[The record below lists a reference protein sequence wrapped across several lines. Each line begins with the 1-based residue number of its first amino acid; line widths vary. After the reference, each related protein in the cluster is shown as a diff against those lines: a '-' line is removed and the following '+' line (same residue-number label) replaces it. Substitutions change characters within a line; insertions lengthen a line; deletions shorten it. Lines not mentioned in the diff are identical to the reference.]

1 MRILSVGNRSP
12 ERLRG
17 DAGVT
22 LLELLIVLG
31 LMALLV
37 GLVAPRF
44 GRATDSWRLR
54 SAAEHV
60 SQILRYARTR
70 ALYEQRYYVVEIR
83 PAENRVGLLGPA
95 SGFVRE
101 YLLPAGIRCGEK
113 GAGASSVMHL
123 IFSPSGAVEERTI
136 ELRNQQGG
144 KVEIHLHLLLGHP
157 DVEVVRQGT

>member
-1 MRILSVGNRSP
+1 MRISSVGNKCPGRAS
-12 ERLRG
+12 R

-22 LLELLIVLG
+22 LLELMIVLA

-54 SAAEHV
+54 SAAENV

-70 ALYEQRYYVVEIR
+70 ALYEQRPYVVEIR
-83 PAENRVGLLGPA
+83 PLENRVRLLGPS

-101 YLLPAGIRCGEK
+101 VLLPGDIRCEEEGTE
-113 GAGASSVMHL
+113 APSVTRL

-136 ELRNQQGG
+136 WLRNRQGSG
-144 KVEIHLHLLLGHP
+144 VKIHLNFLLDRP
-157 DVEVVRQGT
+157 DVEVVREGT